1 MIEQGPAWSQT
12 DALRRYVP
20 VAAGLTVV
28 GALLSAPGEALENVV
43 AALAVVPFVVWAF
56 VWRSMPTLL
65 LVALVSGAEFAALS
79 SGELE
84 PLLFLMCVVSAVVGA
99 WESSS
104 RLMVA
109 GTGLALATPVLIEAL
124 FPDDVL
130 YGVWIM
136 GILLSL
142 LLPRSFRW
150 QLTLVTELAIAREEL
165 VRQAALDEKRAIAR
179 DVHDLVGHGLAAVL
193 LNVTA
198 ARHVLRRD
206 PDAADEALAD
216 AETIGRRSLQELRRT
231 IGVLREADGAAASE
245 APVPGADGLA
255 DVVASAQ
262 AAGLD
267 AALRTQG
274 DLGRVDPIVGLSL
287 HRVVEEALANAR
299 QHAPRAVTDVLVAV
313 EGDAV
318 VMTVD
323 SVGPLRE
330 PEPADADRPRYGV
343 VGMRERMAAVGGSL
357 DVGPTATGWRV
368 RCRVPLAAS
377 LEDVT

>member
-28 GALLSAPGEALENVV
+28 GALLSAPGEAPENVV

-84 PLLFLMCVVSAVVGA
+84 PLLFLMCVVSAVVGT

-109 GTGLALATPVLIEAL
+109 GAGLALATPVLIEAL

-150 QLTLVTELAIAREEL
+150 QLTLVTELAVAREEL

-193 LNVTA
+193 LNVTG

-231 IGVLREADGAAASE
+231 IGVLRETDGAASE

-267 AALRTQG
+267 AALRTLG

-368 RCRVPLAAS
+368 RCRVPLAAD